1 MRMAL
6 RNIRRMLIHRSRPCL
21 FSNQREE
28 NEKFITLTSSRTELS
43 VLAIFHTCDADRR
56 LSITQNV
63 SVLHSV
69 VLSAPFVCWCTGNF
83 HARIT
88 GTVTDLIRV
97 MSFWLTGRL
106 KCTWGEKLTASL
118 VYLIVV
124 PCGRNVRDDFVWKP
138 VGNTQLV
145 KSIL

>member
-6 RNIRRMLIHRSRPCL
+6 RNIRRMLIHLSRPCL

>member
-56 LSITQNV
+56 LSIAQNV

-69 VLSAPFVCWCTGNF
+69 ALSAPFVCWRTGNF

-88 GTVTDLIRV
+88 ETVTDLIRV

-106 KCTWGEKLTASL
+106 VKCTWGENWLHLQSISL
-118 VYLIVV
+118 WCLVGEMWGTTLFESLWETHYL
-124 PCGRNVRDDFVWKP
+124 
-138 VGNTQLV
+138 
-145 KSIL
+145 